1 MMAMVLAFSVV
12 PHGVGDPV
20 RFFVLAAMA
29 VMFMGAAKAGFAG
42 GAGLLSVPLMIYAC
56 GGDSRLA
63 AGIMLPLLI
72 ACDYVAIFLWWR
84 RWDLRNVW
92 LLGPGML
99 LGVGLGWVAL
109 WWFFRLGGAA
119 EGMKRPNAA
128 LALAIG
134 LLAVGFVGLQ
144 AVRVLRGRVAAFRPV
159 LWQGTIV
166 GATAGLTSTLA
177 HAAGPIITMFIA
189 PQKMPK
195 GKFVATTVLYYWIG
209 NQIKL
214 VPYLALGMLSTP
226 SLAADVAL
234 LPAVVGGALLG
245 VFLHHRVNEKAFSVL
260 IHAILAAVGLH
271 LAIVSARALWF
282 PPAG

>member
-1 MMAMVLAFSVV
+1 MCIR
-12 PHGVGDPV
+12 D
-20 RFFVLAAMA
+20 R
-29 VMFMGAAKAGFAG
+29 
-42 GAGLLSVPLMIYAC
+42 
-56 GGDSRLA
+56 
-63 AGIMLPLLI
+63 LI